1 MRNYLLI
8 LGVTISLVAGQAS
21 ADTVRPIRL
30 TTVDDLGLAASY
42 YPVSTNSAAAV
53 ILLHSYGKAQAEW
66 GTVPIL
72 FQRNGIA
79 VLTFDLRGHG
89 ESVRQLTAK
98 GVQIVDYQKFGPL
111 DYKNMLIDINQ
122 AYDWLAG
129 QPGIDKSRIAIIGSD
144 LGANLALRYAAFN
157 DEVAGLILL
166 SPGMF
171 YRGVRTDDVITR
183 LGKRPLRIV
192 VSRGDAFPFETA
204 KHLIEVRQQ
213 AGQAVE
219 SNELLACSG
228 ELHGVAMLTGVKEL
242 SSVVFAWLERSLAEP
257 PVAGALFTNVTVS
270 VTPSNQPGASP
281 QGVQRNYNR

>member
-21 ADTVRPIRL
+21 ADTVRPVRL

-157 DEVAGLILL
+157 DEVAG
-166 SPGMF
+166 
-171 YRGVRTDDVITR
+171 
-183 LGKRPLRIV
+183 
-192 VSRGDAFPFETA
+192 
-204 KHLIEVRQQ
+204 
-213 AGQAVE
+213 
-219 SNELLACSG
+219 
-228 ELHGVAMLTGVKEL
+228 
-242 SSVVFAWLERSLAEP
+242 
-257 PVAGALFTNVTVS
+257 
-270 VTPSNQPGASP
+270 
-281 QGVQRNYNR
+281 

>member
-8 LGVTISLVAGQAS
+8 LTLTIFLAVTAG

-42 YPVSTNSAAAV
+42 YPVATNSAAAV
-53 ILLHSYGKAQAEW
+53 ILLHSYGKARDEW

-79 VLTFDLRGHG
+79 VLAFDLRGHG
-89 ESVRQLTAK
+89 ESTRQLTAN
-98 GVQIVDYQKFGPL
+98 GVQPVDYQKFGPL

-129 QPGIDKSRIAIIGSD
+129 QPGIDKHRIAIIGSD

-192 VSRGDAFPFETA
+192 VSRGDAFPFETS

-242 SSVVFAWLERSLAEP
+242 SSVVFAWLEQSLAEP
-257 PVAGALFTNVTVS
+257 PMAGALFTNVTVS
-270 VTPSNQPGASP
+270 VITPSNQPATSP
-281 QGVQRNYNR
+281 QGVQRNYHR